1 MPLSMD
7 HVPLSWLLSGEV
19 PVITAESVVGQPDL
33 PVRMAVRHHLAH
45 DAGTH
50 LLIQVKQGDSVVL
63 RQVGEASCK
72 LLQVKIQVKRT
83 QC

>member
-1 MPLSMD
+1 MD

-19 PVITAESVVGQPDL
+19 PVITAKSIVDQPDL
-33 PVRMAVRHHLAH
+33 PMAVHHHEAH
-45 DAGTH
+45 GAGTH

-72 LLQVKIQVKRT
+72 LLQVKILVKRT